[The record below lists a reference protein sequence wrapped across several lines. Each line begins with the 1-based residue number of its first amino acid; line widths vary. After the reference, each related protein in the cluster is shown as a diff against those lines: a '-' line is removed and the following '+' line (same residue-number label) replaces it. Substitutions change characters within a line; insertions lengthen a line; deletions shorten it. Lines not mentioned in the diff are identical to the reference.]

1 MNHNWSSLYLSTKH
15 LPDGAQQQAAATLN
29 NALERQGYTAYDPF
43 GALPGVAYADTVKL
57 FVAPASAGW
66 TRILSEPVLLPD
78 WLLSALSRVGLLLWV
93 ALDAETL
100 RVAVYADGQ
109 TLDPFDALSTHLRAD
124 TCAPDDLRR
133 ALAGECAAVPD
144 ESEPAQ
150 TAGIP
155 LDALPPEM
163 QTLVHNLNPRQVT
176 GLFNKLMGRV
186 TGRVDTDVD
195 SARALL
201 AGSGP
206 AWNSDGGRCIRAL
219 MACLDL
225 PENWRE
231 PDFVTLRDA
240 YQLQR
245 RRQRLPNATLYP
257 GDAEALAAVPD
268 ALDYSPVYA
277 GRSEPS

>member
-1 MNHNWSSLYLSTKH
+1 MNHNWSSLYLSSKN
-15 LPDGAQQQAAATLN
+15 LPDGVQQQAAAALN
-29 NALERQGYTAYDPF
+29 AALERQGYTAYDPF
-43 GALPGVAYADTVKL
+43 GELPGAAYADAVKL
-57 FVAPASAGW
+57 FVAPTGDGW
-66 TRILSEPVLLPD
+66 TRVLSEPVVLPD
-78 WLLSALSRVGLLLWV
+78 WLLSALSRVGLVLWM
-93 ALDAETL
+93 ALDAEEL
-100 RVAVYADGQ
+100 RVAVYGDGQ
-109 TLDPFDALSTHLRAD
+109 TLDPFDALSAHLRAD
-124 TCAPDDLRR
+124 RSPDDLRR
-133 ALAGECAAVPD
+133 ALAGEFVDIPD
-144 ESEPAQ
+144 EPESAQ
-150 TAGIP
+150 AAGIP

-163 QTLVHNLNPRQVT
+163 QTLAHNLNPRQVS

-186 TGRVDTDVD
+186 TRRVDTDVD

-219 MACLDL
+219 MACLTL
-225 PENWRE
+225 PSDWRE

-268 ALDYSPVYA
+268 ALDYIPVYA